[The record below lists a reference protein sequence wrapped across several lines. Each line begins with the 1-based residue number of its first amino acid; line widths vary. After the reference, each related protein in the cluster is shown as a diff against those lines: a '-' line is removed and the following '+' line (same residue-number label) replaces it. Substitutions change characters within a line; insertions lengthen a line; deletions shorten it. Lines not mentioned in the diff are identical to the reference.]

1 MPDVPTAKTG
11 RFTTHCINERSDG
24 MASGEAYANQAGTV
38 EDLAYVYV
46 EDSSGGFKRMTKAQ
60 FINLMGGGSGG
71 SSYTLPAATEAAL
84 GGIKAAAKGSGDTVV
99 GKIGSDGKLY
109 VPTYPT
115 ALKNPQKLTFSGG
128 VTAEYDGSGAVTV
141 TIPEGG
147 KTLRAEKT
155 ASDTT
160 VELQPNTFYVF
171 PEMASLT
178 LTLATPTDTTVT
190 NEYHVV
196 FQSGE
201 TATTLALPDTVNTG
215 SLSIEANKIY
225 ELSIME
231 NLLVAQSW
239 AVSG

>member
-1 MPDVPTAKTG
+1 
-11 RFTTHCINERSDG
+11 

-38 EDLAYVYV
+38 TDLAYVYV
-46 EDSSGGFKRMTKAQ
+46 EDPSGGFKRMTKEQ
-60 FINLMGGGSGG
+60 FKSLMGGGSSG

-84 GGIKAAAKGSGDTVV
+84 GGIKAAEKGSGDTVAA
-99 GKIGSDGKLY
+99 KIGTDGKLY

-115 ALKNPQKLTFSGG
+115 ALKNPQKLIFSGG

-141 TIPEGG
+141 KIPESG
-147 KTLRAEKT
+147 KILRLEKT

-171 PEMASLT
+171 PEMISLT
-178 LTLATPTDTTVT
+178 LTLAAPTDTAAA

-201 TATTLALPDTVNTG
+201 TATTLTLPDTVNTG

-231 NLLVAQSW
+231 DLLAAQNW